1 MGGGGKLYPVRKER
15 ELLEVKTR
23 SSEQNNSRSNTTTD
37 NADPGSG
44 NLRAVDLTAAASI
57 HSDAVA
63 LMQRRAGANPSG
75 ARLNDHRNSK
85 MPADDKCNNDQ
96 PGNLKKE
103 GNSPEDPANDDVAFD
118 NEGNNTISIG
128 ADWDPPSTLLAATS
142 AYARSSATTA
152 ASSSIAVK
160 SIEED
165 DPATFSKADLTED
178 QLLSQYANSL
188 RTKHIPSLEITPMQ
202 GDGNCLFRAISLQV
216 YGSED
221 MHCTVRKQCLDFME
235 AEETHFKEFVAE
247 PYELYIARKKCDGV
261 HGNHAEIQAASELYN
276 RRIEVYV
283 PPKMEPMNIFQQ
295 EEDRGSASSSDSP
308 KSTSSV
314 NHPIRLLYMDGNHY
328 DALID
333 PLVPTAGLGLGLP
346 GLQPGLADKLQI
358 DQAKRESSQ
367 IIQSNME
374 RKMQLA
380 LEESKRAQEQKEEE
394 DIERVLRESCVEVVG
409 GKGGRTEREE
419 VDDAFQKKAL
429 YMSEMEAADFDIEQ
443 AVSGDDSFHA
453 LGEGFPFLTHFCEF
467 LLKVLASSLESYRQ
481 VDQDRKPAGRSV
493 GAGRRG
499 RHHSSPNYSNSR
511 SLRSSSSSVS

>member
-1 MGGGGKLYPVRKER
+1 MGGGGKLYPARKER
-15 ELLEVKTR
+15 ELLEVKKR
-23 SSEQNNSRSNTTTD
+23 SSEQNSGSNTTDSVASVND
-37 NADPGSG
+37 NRQAAD
-44 NLRAVDLTAAASI
+44 LAAAASI
-57 HSDAVA
+57 HSDVA
-63 LMQRRAGANPSG
+63 ALVQPRSG
-75 ARLNDHRNSK
+75 AAASRPRQNDCRNAK
-85 MPADDKCNNDQ
+85 MPADDKCNDDQ
-96 PGNLKKE
+96 LGSLKRE
-103 GNSPEDPANDDVAFD
+103 CSSPENPAEDQVAFD
-118 NEGNNTISIG
+118 NEANNTISIG
-128 ADWDPPSTLLAATS
+128 AEWDPPSTSPTATS
-142 AYARSSATTA
+142 TFARSSATTA

-178 QLLSQYANSL
+178 QLLSQYAHSL
-188 RTKHIPSLEITPMQ
+188 RATHTPSLEITPMQ

-283 PPKMEPMNIFQQ
+283 PPKMEPINIFQQ
-295 EEDRGSASSSDSP
+295 EEDRGNANSIDNP
-308 KSTSSV
+308 KSTSGI

-346 GLQPGLADKLQI
+346 DLQPGLADKLQI
-358 DQAKRESSQ
+358 DQAKRESSE

-409 GKGGRTEREE
+409 GKGLRTEREE
-419 VDDAFQKKAL
+419 VEDAFQKKAL

-443 AVSGDDSFHA
+443 AVSCDDSF
-453 LGEGFPFLTHFCEF
+453 PFH
-467 LLKVLASSLESYRQ
+467 V
-481 VDQDRKPAGRSV
+481 
-493 GAGRRG
+493 
-499 RHHSSPNYSNSR
+499 
-511 SLRSSSSSVS
+511 